1 MREDDFNYYPTVQI
15 NFTEPFRSKLE
26 IEYIEQVLDGGN
38 SAGGGPHSSW
48 CAAWLEKETGAK
60 KAFLTS
66 SATDALEMA
75 ALLLNLEPGDE
86 IIMPSFTFSST
97 ANAFVLRGAVP
108 VFVDVDSKTMNVNIE
123 QLEPAITSKTKAILI
138 VHYAGASCDMRFV
151 QKLCNERGLF
161 LIEDAAQAI
170 LAKYDG
176 QHLGTFGDLSC
187 ISFHATKNVVSG
199 EGGALLVNKTSL
211 IDRAK
216 VILEKGTNRE
226 KFLSGEVDKYS
237 WVDIGSSYLM
247 SEIAAAYLHSQLEN
261 ADLITHSRISYWNSY
276 KALIQNKMS
285 GFAWELQEYSSGVE
299 HNAHIFYLI
308 LPDEDYKK
316 KFISGM
322 RNIEIRCAS
331 HYVPLHSSDAGL
343 RFGRSDSD
351 LRVTDSYASR
361 LVRLPMWSKERMP
374 IERIVDGV
382 FEVSGNLEV
391 SR

>member
-60 KAFLTS
+60 KAFLTN

-108 VFVDVDSKTMNVNIE
+108 VFIDVDSKTMNVDIE

-151 QKLCNERGLF
+151 QNLCIERGLF

-176 QHLGTFGDLSC
+176 QHLGTFGDVSC
-187 ISFHATKNVVSG
+187 ISFHATKNIVSG

-247 SEIAAAYLHSQLEN
+247 SEIAAAYLHAQLEN
-261 ADLITHSRISYWNSY
+261 ASLITNSRITHWNAY
-276 KALIQNKMS
+276 RALIQGRMT
-285 GFAWELQEYSSGVE
+285 GFAWQMQEYPDKVE
-299 HNAHIFYLI
+299 HNAHLFYLI
-308 LPDEDYKK
+308 LPDEEYRK
-316 KFISGM
+316 KFIEGM
-322 RNIEIRCAS
+322 RAIEILCAS
-331 HYVPLHSSDAGL
+331 HYVPLHSSEAGL
-343 RFGRSDSD
+343 RFGRSDSK
-351 LRVTDSYASR
+351 LYVTDKYSSG
-361 LVRLPMWSKERMP
+361 LVRLPMWSMERMP

-382 FEVSGNLEV
+382 FQVIREIE
-391 SR
+391 SRR